1 MATSTTPPPYL
12 IIHWHSTRA
21 TRQCWPRCGVLLAIA
36 LFERIARAPFR
47 RNLARIQACIDT
59 RVVDALCKACFDIR
73 AVLAHLLAHIVTG
86 VADALLEIDL
96 CIIVKRFIEDEIG
109 AKARLDDLH
118 DHAVL
123 LELARIT
130 LGI

>member
-1 MATSTTPPPYL
+1 MTITKSFTTATYSGYPALPV
-12 IIHWHSTRA
+12 
-21 TRQCWPRCGVLLAIA
+21 PR
-36 LFERIARAPFR
+36 F
-47 RNLARIQACIDT
+47 
-59 RVVDALCKACFDIR
+59 DALCKACFDIR

>member
-1 MATSTTPPPYL
+1 MATSTTPPPYQIL
-12 IIHWHSTRA
+12 LLHSTRA
-21 TRQCWPRCGVLLAIA
+21 TRLCVPRRRVLLAIA
-36 LFERIARAPFR
+36 IFERIARAPFR
-47 RNLARIQACIDT
+47 RNLARFQASIDT
-59 RVVDALCKACFDIR
+59 I
-73 AVLAHLLAHIVTG
+73 I
-86 VADALLEIDL
+86 ADALLEIDL
-96 CIIVKRFIEDEIG
+96 SIVVKRFIEDEIG